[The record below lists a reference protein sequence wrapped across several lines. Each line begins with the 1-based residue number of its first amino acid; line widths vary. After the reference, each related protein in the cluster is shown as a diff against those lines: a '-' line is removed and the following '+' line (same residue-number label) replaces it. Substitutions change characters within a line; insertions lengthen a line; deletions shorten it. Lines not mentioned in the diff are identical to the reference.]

1 MNQTLRTMHTET
13 VRISPAAQE
22 AVTEFRGEFFFLSNS
37 YYAPITYM
45 GQRYANNE
53 AAFQAQKTR
62 NPNKRKE
69 FTIQNLQHPG
79 DAKRLGRHLQLRE
92 DWEEIK
98 LEQMYN
104 ICMAKFFQHPDL
116 REKLLKT
123 CCCPLFEGNTWGDR
137 YWGTVNGYGENH
149 LGIIL
154 MDIRAKLQNEL
165 VYHADMMA

>member
-22 AVTEFRGEFFFLSNS
+22 AVTEFRGEFFFLSNF

-79 DAKRLGRHLQLRE
+79 DAKRLGRHLQLAGA
-92 DWEEIK
+92 DVQY
-98 LEQMYN
+98 L
-104 ICMAKFFQHPDL
+104 
-116 REKLLKT
+116 
-123 CCCPLFEGNTWGDR
+123 
-137 YWGTVNGYGENH
+137 YGQ
-149 LGIIL
+149 IL
-154 MDIRAKLQNEL
+154 PASGS
-165 VYHADMMA
+165 A

>member
-1 MNQTLRTMHTET
+1 MNQALRTMHTET

-22 AVTEFRGEFFFLSNS
+22 AVTEFRGEFFFLSNF

-62 NPNKRKE
+62 NPNKRKD

-104 ICMAKFFQHPDL
+104 ICMARFGSVKNFVALVKNGSFLVRITDMTILIEKEFIYGSSKRPNPTDYYRKQHYQ
-116 REKLLKT
+116 
-123 CCCPLFEGNTWGDR
+123 CG
-137 YWGTVNGYGENH
+137 
-149 LGIIL
+149 
-154 MDIRAKLQNEL
+154 
-165 VYHADMMA
+165 

>member
-22 AVTEFRGEFFFLSNS
+22 AVTEFRGEFFFLSNF

-62 NPNKRKE
+62 NPNKRRE
-69 FTIQNLQHPG
+69 FSIQNLQHPG

-98 LEQMYN
+98 LE
-104 ICMAKFFQHPDL
+104 L
-116 REKLLKT
+116 REKLLQT
-123 CCCPLFEGNTWGDR
+123 CCCPLFEENTWGDR

-154 MDIRAKLQNEL
+154 MDIRAKLQMSL
-165 VYHADMMA
+165 YISLI

>member
-22 AVTEFRGEFFFLSNS
+22 AVTEFRGEFFFLSNF

-104 ICMAKFFQHPDL
+104 ICMAKFFKHPDL
-116 REKLLKT
+116 REKLL
-123 CCCPLFEGNTWGDR
+123 
-137 YWGTVNGYGENH
+137 
-149 LGIIL
+149 
-154 MDIRAKLQNEL
+154 
-165 VYHADMMA
+165 